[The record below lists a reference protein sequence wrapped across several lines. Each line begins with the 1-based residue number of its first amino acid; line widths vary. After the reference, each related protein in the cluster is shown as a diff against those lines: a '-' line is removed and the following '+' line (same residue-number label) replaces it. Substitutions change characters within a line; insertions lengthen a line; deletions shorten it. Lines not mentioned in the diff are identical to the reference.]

1 MVRLFSVALSI
12 SAFCGVLMLGHS
24 AAAQEI
30 VRIPTEDAQLQ
41 LLRKVPIST
50 EVAGKLIIVNPTQ
63 EGTLVRKDDL
73 LIKVNDSVILGEV
86 AHAQAQ
92 AEQMTEIDFAQKS
105 KDSAEFRLKTMKDAN
120 IRAEGAFNQNE
131 IHQQELEV
139 EKAHA
144 QLSKSNDD
152 KLLYGLTL
160 EIKKAT
166 LAQYEVKAPFD
177 GLVTQVHKYPGQ
189 SVRPGDPVLTITDMS
204 ELRAALKVNFVH
216 RDSLFVGDAVEIR
229 IDTARKA
236 RNAEGTPLGT
246 GTESKRD
253 AGDFFNRKGPN
264 SEAEAESAVDTLL
277 DEPDGKVFIG
287 EIKFI
292 EPTIESDTGASFVLL
307 SVLVPNHQD
316 EYGRYMLQE
325 GLPVKAVVLA
335 RKRAE

>member
-1 MVRLFSVALSI
+1 MVRLLLVALSI
-12 SAFCGVLMLGHS
+12 LAFCGILVLQDGVS
-24 AAAQEI
+24 AQDV
-30 VRIPTEDAQLQ
+30 VRIPAEEAQLQ

-50 EVAGKLIIVNPTQ
+50 EVTGKLISVNPTQ

-86 AHAQAQ
+86 AHAKAQ
-92 AEQMTEIDFAQKS
+92 AEQMTEIEFAQKS
-105 KDSAEFRLKTMKDAN
+105 KDSAEYRLKTMKDAN

-139 EKAHA
+139 DKTHA

-152 KLLYGLTL
+152 KLLHGLTL
-160 EIKKAT
+160 EIKEAT

-177 GLVTQVHKYPGQ
+177 GLVTQVHRYPGQ
-189 SVRPGDPVLTITDMS
+189 NVRPGDPVLTITDMS
-204 ELRAALKVNFVH
+204 ELRAALKVNFQH

-229 IDTARKA
+229 IDTS
-236 RNAEGTPLGT
+236 RNAGKAEGTPFST
-246 GTESKRD
+246 DQKTD
-253 AGDFFNRKGPN
+253 TGDFFNKKGPN
-264 SEAEAESAVDTLL
+264 SEPAPEPAVKTLS

-287 EIKFI
+287 QIKFI

-316 EYGRYMLQE
+316 KYGRYMLQE

>member
-1 MVRLFSVALSI
+1 MVRLLSLALSI
-12 SAFCGVLMLGHS
+12 SAFCGVLMLRHS
-24 AAAQEI
+24 VSAQEV
-30 VRIPTEDAQLQ
+30 VRILAEDAQLQ

-50 EVAGKLIIVNPTQ
+50 EVAGKLTTVNPTQ
-63 EGTLVRKDDL
+63 EGTLVKKDDL

-86 AHAQAQ
+86 AHAKAQ
-92 AEQMTEIDFAQKS
+92 AEQTTEIEFAQKS
-105 KDSAEFRLKTMKDAN
+105 KESAEFRLKTMTDAN

-160 EIKKAT
+160 EIKTAT

-204 ELRAALKVNFVH
+204 ELRAALKVNFKH

-229 IDTARKA
+229 INTAQKA
-236 RNAEGTPLGT
+236 GNAEETPF
-246 GTESKRD
+246 GTEPKRD

-264 SEAEAESAVDTLL
+264 SEPAPEPAGEALS
-277 DEPDGKVFIG
+277 DETDGKVFIG

-292 EPTIESDTGASFVLL
+292 EATIERNTGAYFVLL

-325 GLPVKAVVLA
+325 GLPVEAVVLA